1 MRATCLWTTTIVVAM
16 LAWPTT
22 GRGQGRVAAWLDE
35 PRPAS
40 WNTTGLTI
48 PAAPN
53 AEPVEPRCREMAR
66 PPQVEEDKQLR
77 TQGWD
82 LVGSFEGGWEM
93 LVIGGTA
100 GYDGMCRPRQYQ
112 HFVFVHDLFAGTLAP
127 QPMDSRMDGALS
139 RVFLQGKN
147 RLTAEYLRY
156 APPDPLCCPSTTTD
170 VVFEV
175 AGEPPVVIPVS
186 ASTAQSAPSSSAMK
200 PLEGP
205 YWKAIELAGKPMPA
219 QDPQREAHLQFQA
232 GGRVSGSDGCNRL
245 TGTYQRSGDRLTF
258 GQMAATQ
265 MACVDATDIEGPF
278 REALKNVARFTIN
291 ADRLEFFDAS
301 GTRLAVFSATTQPSS
316 RPSRIERLRAR
327 FEDRNPRQALF
338 NGMAYLDDGRLTA
351 LNEAAEMT

>member
-1 MRATCLWTTTIVVAM
+1 MRATGMWTATFVVAT

-22 GRGQGRVAAWLDE
+22 GRGQERVATWLDE
-35 PRPAS
+35 TRPAS
-40 WNTTGLTI
+40 WNTPGLTI

-53 AEPVEPRCREMAR
+53 MEPVEPRCREMAR
-66 PPQVEEDKQLR
+66 PPQLEEDTRLR
-77 TQGWD
+77 AQNWD
-82 LVGSFEGGWEM
+82 LVGAFEGGWEM
-93 LVIGGTA
+93 LAIGGTA

-112 HFVFVHDLFAGTLAP
+112 HFVFVHGLFAGTLAP
-127 QPMDSRMDGALS
+127 QPMESRTDGALS

-156 APPDPLCCPSTTTD
+156 ASTDPLCCPSKTTS

-175 AGEPPVVIPVS
+175 AGDRPVVIPVS
-186 ASTAQSAPSSSAMK
+186 ASTAQSASSSSATAS
-200 PLEGP
+200 LEGP
-205 YWKAIELAGKPMPA
+205 YWKAIELAGKPTPA
-219 QDPQREAHLQFQA
+219 QEPQREAHLQFQA

-258 GQMAATQ
+258 GQMAGTQ

-278 REALKNVARFTIN
+278 RDTLKNVARFTIN

-301 GTRLAVFSATTQPSS
+301 GTRLAVFSATTQPRG
-316 RPSRIERLRAR
+316 RPSKIERLRAR

-338 NGMAYLDDGRLTA
+338 NGMTYLDDSRVTA
-351 LNEAAEMT
+351 GSSI

>member
-1 MRATCLWTTTIVVAM
+1 MRATCMWMATFVVAT

-22 GRGQGRVAAWLDE
+22 GWSQGRVATWLDE

-40 WNTTGLTI
+40 WNTPGLTI

-53 AEPVEPRCREMAR
+53 MEAVEPRCREMAR
-66 PPQVEEDKQLR
+66 PPQLDEDKRLR
-77 TQGWD
+77 AQGWD
-82 LVGSFEGGWEM
+82 LVGAFEGGWEM
-93 LVIGGTA
+93 LAIGGTA
-100 GYDGMCRPRQYQ
+100 GYDGMCRPLQYQ
-112 HFVFVHDLFAGTLAP
+112 HFVFVDGLFAGTLAP
-127 QPMDSRMDGALS
+127 QPMESRTDGALS
-139 RVFLQGKN
+139 RIFLQGKN

-156 APPDPLCCPSTTTD
+156 APTDPLCCPSKTTG

-175 AGEPPVVIPVS
+175 AGERPVVIPVS
-186 ASTAQSAPSSSAMK
+186 ASTAQNAPSSSEAK

-258 GQMAATQ
+258 GQMAGTQ
-265 MACVDATDIEGPF
+265 MACLNATGTEEAF

-291 ADRLEFFDAS
+291 ADRLEFFDAR
-301 GTRLAVFSATTQPSS
+301 GTRLAVFSATAQTPS

-327 FEDRNPRQALF
+327 FEDRNPRQHS
-338 NGMAYLDDGRLTA
+338 
-351 LNEAAEMT
+351 